1 MLACSEERCEL
12 SAALIPAVN
21 EYRAALGRMSCPAR
35 KRLYSS
41 LAVRKDVGMIP
52 IDIENECAVS
62 VVSVKVATILV
73 GFNEKARLAADVHW

>member
-12 SAALIPAVN
+12 SAALIPAVD
-21 EYRAALGRMSCPAR
+21 EDCTARRRICCPAR

-41 LAVRKDVGMIP
+41 LAVGKDVGMIP
-52 IDIENECAVS
+52 IDIENERAVS

>member
-1 MLACSEERCEL
+1 MLACSEHCCEL

-21 EYRAALGRMSCPAR
+21 EYRAALGRMTCPAR
-35 KRLYSS
+35 KCFYRS
-41 LAVRKDVGMIP
+41 LAVGKDVGMIP
-52 IDIENECAVS
+52 IDIENERAVS